1 LRRRFKA
8 AFPVFLLALLVQV
21 FASGWGGLAMQA
33 DASGM
38 APECSVM
45 AGGAA
50 SHQQTPP
57 GKHHHD
63 HQCCLFCHFPHAVD
77 PAPMAAAFAVPA
89 PLTRYVAWTVDP
101 ALVPPAHAGKHA
113 RARGPPSLI

>member
-8 AFPVFLLALLVQV
+8 VVPVFLLALLVQV
-21 FASGWGGLAMQA
+21 FAPGELAMQA
-33 DASGM
+33 DAFAST
-38 APECSVM
+38 AECSVM

-57 GKHHHD
+57 GKHHRD
-63 HQCCLFCHFPHAVD
+63 HQCCLYCHIPYAVD
-77 PAPMAAAFAVPA
+77 PAPMAAAIAAPA

-101 ALVPPAHAGKHA
+101 ALVPFAHAGKHA
-113 RARGPPSLI
+113 RARAPPSLI